1 MKKFLTIALV
11 AIIAL
16 GFASCGPKVDD
27 TIEITISTLGTT
39 KNVTFWDGTYKK
51 SKYGYWELAAKDTT
65 YAVKLRNADK
75 IDYAHLAG
83 DYDVAKLDD
92 ENSYIL
98 KLADSTKIHFTSGK
112 ITVIKD
118 DGGDRIIAKGKVIGS
133 DNKAYNLR
141 IVFQAPYA
149 FETKEITAKNA
160 TVDESFESHG
170 LFGIYGG
177 TSDAKYYAQL
187 YWQGDTITGTYYR
200 CDLYDSFCGIN
211 EFGDEFISL
220 DASEIYSA
228 NLSVKV
234 DTAKVYY
241 TIVGSVLCYN
251 NTLYKIDMKAL
262 RAPRP

>member
-11 AIIAL
+11 ATIAL
-16 GFASCGPKVDD
+16 GFASCEPKVDK
-27 TIEITISTLGTT
+27 TIDITISTLGTS
-39 KNVTFWDGTYKK
+39 KNVTFWDGTVKP
-51 SKYGYWELAAKDTT
+51 SNYGFWELNAADTT
-65 YAVKLRNADK
+65 YAVKLRNSGK
-75 IDYAHLAG
+75 LINVVAG
-83 DYDVAKLDD
+83 EYDVAKLDD

-112 ITVIKD
+112 ITVIED
-118 DGGDRIIAKGKVIGS
+118 DGGDRVIAKGNVIGS
-133 DNKAYNLR
+133 DNNAYNLR

-160 TVDESFESHG
+160 IVDESLESHG
-170 LFGIYGG
+170 VFGVYGG
-177 TSDAKYYAQL
+177 TSDAKYYTQL

-211 EFGDEFISL
+211 ELDESISL
-220 DASEIYSA
+220 DASDIYSA
-228 NLSVKV
+228 NLSVRV
-234 DTAKVYY
+234 DTTKVYY